1 MKKTLGLTL
10 MTVVLAA
17 LAAVIARQQATIEEL
32 RDQTKFL
39 SDNVEYL
46 RRTVRSADSQRLSS
60 LVESACLVRE
70 VDDLR
75 AELGAKSGTRSRTLA
90 VTAYTASPDE
100 TDDAPVLTASN
111 RPVRL
116 GTVAV
121 SQDLYK
127 NGWSFGKKVYIDSL
141 GVYEINDL
149 VGSQHKRRIDVFM
162 NDKGK
167 ALRFGIQSR
176 KITLLE

>member
-1 MKKTLGLTL
+1 MTKTIGMTL
-10 MTVVLAA
+10 ATALVAL
-17 LAAVIARQQATIEEL
+17 LAAVIAQQWRTIGEL
-32 RDQTKFL
+32 RSDVRLL
-39 SDNVEYL
+39 SGNVEYL
-46 RRTVRSADSQRLSS
+46 RRALRDADAQRLSG
-60 LVESACLVRE
+60 LMEAACLAQE
-70 VDDLR
+70 IDDMR
-75 AELGAKSGTRSRTLA
+75 AELGARVGSRSRTLA

-100 TDDAPVLTASN
+100 TDESPVLTASN

-162 NDKGK
+162 NDRTK